1 MIFQTILYIL
11 HIPNGTDPNEIH
23 WVGSGLNVRYYSN
36 VDLLFDANGL
46 VDYSE
51 INITSCIWPNYIP
64 EFRTWDPILPEFAL
78 INKYSIKIGSNISQN
93 YSYTPFV
100 HWQNSKF
107 IFRACLNNPVENN
120 TWNSP
125 AWININEVSEN
136 FNLVVSKVNS
146 IGTQIVYFQAQLI
159 SHSLDLTNND
169 FYYALNSSSFVFL
182 NQNADIVETSL
193 SFYLIANATKNF
205 SLSFYDQEGD
215 SVQLKTIDNKGLNIF
230 IQKLNSLKFNIIMG
244 CDFLSN
250 TAIDISL
257 EYTDKY
263 HTDAEYWKQIVL
275 SVSIYASDPP
285 YFAQPL
291 DNLTINRWRQDDYLY
306 KLPDP
311 IDPDGGS
318 VTITLADGSPE
329 WIQIYSN
336 SYVSVFLL
344 TNSYIND

>member
-1 MIFQTILYIL
+1 M

-23 WVGSGLNVRYYSN
+23 WVGSGLNFKYYPD
-36 VDLLFDANGL
+36 VELLFDANGL

-64 EFRTWDPILPEFAL
+64 EFRTWDPILPEFTL
-78 INKYSIKIGSNISQN
+78 INQYSINIGSNISQN

-100 HWQNSKF
+100 HWQNLKF
-107 IFRACLNNPVENN
+107 IFRAWLNNPVENN

-125 AWININEVSEN
+125 AWININEISEN
-136 FNLVVSKVNS
+136 FDLVVSKVNS
-146 IGTQIVYFQAQLI
+146 IGIQTVYFQAQLI

-169 FYYALNSSSFVFL
+169 FYFALNSSSFVFL
-182 NQNADIVETSL
+182 NQNVDIVETSL
-193 SFYLIANATKNF
+193 SFYLIANVTKNF

-230 IQKLNSLKFNIIMG
+230 IQKLNYTSFNMIMG

-250 TAIDISL
+250 AAIDVTL

-275 SVSIYASDPP
+275 P
-285 YFAQPL
+285 
-291 DNLTINRWRQDDYLY
+291 
-306 KLPDP
+306 
-311 IDPDGGS
+311 
-318 VTITLADGSPE
+318 
-329 WIQIYSN
+329 SN
-336 SYVSVFLL
+336 S
-344 TNSYIND
+344 NWK

>member
-1 MIFQTILYIL
+1 MYIL

-23 WVGSGLNVRYYSN
+23 WAGSGLNVKYYPN
-36 VDLLFDANGL
+36 VELFFDVNGL
-46 VDYSE
+46 VNYSE

-78 INKYSIKIGSNISQN
+78 INQYSINIGSNISQN

-107 IFRACLNNPVENN
+107 IFRAWLNNPTENN

-125 AWININEVSEN
+125 AWININEVSES
-136 FNLVVSKVNS
+136 FDLIVSKVNS
-146 IGTQIVYFQAQLI
+146 IGIQTVYFQAQLI

-169 FYYALNSSSFVFL
+169 FYFALNSSSFVFI
-182 NQNADIVETSL
+182 NQNADITETSL
-193 SFYLIANATKNF
+193 SIHLVVNVTKNF

-215 SVQLKTIDNKGLNIF
+215 NVQLKTIKSNDINIF
-230 IQKLNSLKFNIIMG
+230 IQKLNYTNFNIIMG

-250 TAIDISL
+250 TTVDVRL

-263 HTDAEYWKQIVL
+263 HTDSEYWKQIDL
-275 SVSIYASDPP
+275 SVYIYASDPP

-291 DNLTINRWRQDDYLY
+291 DNLTITKWGQDDYLY

-318 VTITLADGSPE
+318 VAITLLDGSPE

-336 SYVSVFLL
+336 SYVSLFLVKL
-344 TNSYIND
+344 LILNPWNILD